1 MNNSC
6 ARCGERCDIAGACG
20 GNPVG
25 SGSSVRAERDEKQS
39 ANRSVAKEERKRLSN
54 DKQITIY
61 NKAGF
66 VLGKHLQWFPEVHP
80 HVWAQC
86 SRMSKAFRSPKEIA
100 LIFVG
105 NRSYFCRVMSIRCTM
120 GEVVYMQ
127 KPLPKTHKQGMLQRG
142 ETQHVMGQDS
152 RQHKPHTE

>member
-1 MNNSC
+1 MQDAESDATSL
-6 ARCGERCDIAGACG
+6 ARVAGIPWGPAAASEQNG
-20 GNPVG
+20 MKSNWQIDQLPKKKG
-25 SGSSVRAERDEKQS
+25 
-39 ANRSVAKEERKRLSN
+39 RKRLNN

-86 SRMSKAFRSPKEIA
+86 SRMSKAFRSHKEIT

-105 NRSYFCRVMSIRCTM
+105 NGSYFCRVMSIRYSM
-120 GEVVYMQ
+120 GEVVCMQ
-127 KPLPKTHKQGMLQRG
+127 KKPYPKPTNKGCCRD
-142 ETQHVMGQDS
+142 ERPST
-152 RQHKPHTE
+152 